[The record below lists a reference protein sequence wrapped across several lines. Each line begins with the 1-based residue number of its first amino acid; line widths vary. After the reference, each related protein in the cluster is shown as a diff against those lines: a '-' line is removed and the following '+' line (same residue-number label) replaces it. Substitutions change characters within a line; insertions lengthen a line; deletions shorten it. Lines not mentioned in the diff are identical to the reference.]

1 MRRGLTLLEVLL
13 ATAILGFALL
23 TLVGVFSSGL
33 KLARQ
38 SREATAAT
46 SLARSCLERIRDL
59 GFDRLPPGNLS
70 FTGQPATGPFPPL
83 PYPRQEV
90 DGHLYTVNVTLTEAG
105 LYLKEVRVQVGWG
118 QGSLLLATRVAP

>member
-1 MRRGLTLLEVLL
+1 VRGLSLLEVLL

-38 SREATAAT
+38 SREATAAA
-46 SLARSCLERIRDL
+46 SLARSCLERTQAL
-59 GFDRLPPGNLS
+59 GFERLPAGNLTFS
-70 FTGQPATGPFPPL
+70 GQPAEGAFPPA
-83 PYPRQEV
+83 PYPFQEV
-90 DGHLYTVNVTLTEAG
+90 DGHRYTVNVTLSEVG
-105 LYLKEVRVQVGWG
+105 VYLKEVRVQVGWG

>member
-1 MRRGLTLLEVLL
+1 MRRGLSLLEVLL

-38 SREATAAT
+38 SREASAAA
-46 SLARSCLERIRDL
+46 SLARSCLERIEDL
-59 GFDRLPPGNLS
+59 GFDRLPPGNRT
-70 FTGQPATGPFPPL
+70 FTGQAPTGAFPPL

-90 DGHLYTVNVTLTEAG
+90 DGHSYTVNVTLSEAG
-105 LYLKEVRVQVGWG
+105 LYLKEVHVQVGWG
-118 QGSLLLATRVAP
+118 EGSLQLATRMAP